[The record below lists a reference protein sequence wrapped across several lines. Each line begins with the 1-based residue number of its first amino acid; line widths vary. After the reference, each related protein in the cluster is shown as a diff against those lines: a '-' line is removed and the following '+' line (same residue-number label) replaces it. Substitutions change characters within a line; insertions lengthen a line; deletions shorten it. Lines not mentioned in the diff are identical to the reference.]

1 MINSFTVLSHH
12 RTYRSVYKGIIRTI
26 DTGIQLKL
34 KPWVSGSG
42 DITVEVEPSI
52 SDTAGTGTSGLP
64 STNERSVVTTVR
76 VKDGQTIVIGGLIQ
90 TLKHESVS
98 KLPLLGDLPI
108 LGHLFR
114 STDIVES
121 ETEFVIYITPH
132 LIPETGFSGLD
143 ISEYGIDGGF

>member
-1 MINSFTVLSHH
+1 MKLTSASLLGV
-12 RTYRSVYKGIIRTI
+12 

-34 KPWVSGSG
+34 KPWVSGN
-42 DITVEVEPSI
+42 ITVGVEPSI
-52 SDTAGTGTSGLP
+52 SGLP
-64 STNERSVVTTVR
+64 STNEHSVVTTVR

-90 TLKHESVS
+90 TLKHESVN
-98 KLPLLGDLPI
+98 KLPLLGELPI

-132 LIPETGFSGLD
+132 LILKTGFSGLD
-143 ISEYGIDGGF
+143 ISEYGS

>member
-1 MINSFTVLSHH
+1 MKLTSASLLGV
-12 RTYRSVYKGIIRTI
+12 

-34 KPWVSGSG
+34 KPWVSGN
-42 DITVEVEPSI
+42 ITVGVEPSI
-52 SDTAGTGTSGLP
+52 SGLP
-64 STNERSVVTTVR
+64 STNEHSVVTTVR

-90 TLKHESVS
+90 NLKHESVN
-98 KLPLLGDLPI
+98 KLPLLGELPI

-132 LIPETGFSGLD
+132 LILKTGFSGLD
-143 ISEYGIDGGF
+143 ISEYGS